1 MCCDVTMCHHQVVLV
16 YLTCSFYFL
25 ALFREFE
32 RPCGAVTIDSYLA
45 VELMVLLIV
54 GRRLKTSPCSGLVI
68 VGMLL
73 KQAPIEV
80 AIGAVSA

>member
-1 MCCDVTMCHHQVVLV
+1 MWYSSKGPAEQ
-16 YLTCSFYFL
+16 L
-25 ALFREFE
+25 AI
-32 RPCGAVTIDSYLA
+32 GSYLA

-54 GRRLKTSPCSGLVI
+54 GRRLKTSPCFGLVK

-80 AIGAVSA
+80 AIGIVSA

>member
-1 MCCDVTMCHHQVVLV
+1 MHSAIGGCISCRNYARKAFAEQ
-16 YLTCSFYFL
+16 L
-25 ALFREFE
+25 A
-32 RPCGAVTIDSYLA
+32 IDSYLA

-54 GRRLKTSPCSGLVI
+54 GRRLKTSPCSGLVK

-80 AIGAVSA
+80 AIGIVSA